1 MSAVAPV
8 AGTVTYE
15 EPTVT
20 YEELLER
27 ARAGRLGP
35 DPATLRIAVAFV
47 TRQAVRHDGRGTGY
61 RNEVLSLRL
70 AGAVGSCAVEPG
82 TLPDAAIDDCV
93 GADVARLLDHPLLP
107 VRVAALDAY
116 LMHVRPHTPENGA
129 RPFALPAGTSLEKS
143 RARARAVVEL
153 LDLPPGAIVLVVGV
167 VNSLLEALRS
177 QGLRYVPCDL
187 KGGITEWGEEV
198 VTDAPDAAER
208 CDALLVSGMTLS
220 NGSFEPLRRHALSY
234 GKQLVMFAQTGSAV
248 LPRFLGHG
256 VSAVCAEPY
265 PFFWLDAG
273 AGTLHRYRRDDA
285 HSAPAV
291 DPAARP
297 AVDPTVRPTAD
308 PAGGRTADPVAG
320 PTAGSP
326 VDPAAGS
333 PVGSPVVTTAALAP
347 GVGR

>member
-1 MSAVAPV
+1 MTALAPV
-8 AGTVTYE
+8 AGAA
-15 EPTVT
+15 T
-20 YEELLER
+20 YEELVER
-27 ARAGRLGP
+27 ARSGRLGP
-35 DPATLRIAVAFV
+35 DPGTLRIAVAFV

-82 TLPDAAIDDCV
+82 ALPDAAIDECV
-93 GADVARLLDHPLLP
+93 GADVARLLEHPSLP

-116 LMHVRPHTPENGA
+116 LMHVDPHTPENGA
-129 RPFALPAGTSLEKS
+129 RPFPLPGGTSLEKS

-153 LDLPPGAIVLVVGV
+153 LDLSPGANVLVVGV

-177 QGLRYVPCDL
+177 RGLRYVPCDL
-187 KGGITEWGEEV
+187 KGGVTEWGEKV
-198 VTDAPDAAER
+198 VTDALGAADR

-220 NGSFEPLRRHALSY
+220 NGSFEPLRRHALAY

-273 AGTLHRYRRDDA
+273 AGTLHRYRLNGADA
-285 HSAPAV
+285 GACSVP
-291 DPAARP
+291 DSG
-297 AVDPTVRPTAD
+297 D
-308 PAGGRTADPVAG
+308 GQ
-320 PTAGSP
+320 
-326 VDPAAGS
+326 
-333 PVGSPVVTTAALAP
+333 
-347 GVGR
+347 